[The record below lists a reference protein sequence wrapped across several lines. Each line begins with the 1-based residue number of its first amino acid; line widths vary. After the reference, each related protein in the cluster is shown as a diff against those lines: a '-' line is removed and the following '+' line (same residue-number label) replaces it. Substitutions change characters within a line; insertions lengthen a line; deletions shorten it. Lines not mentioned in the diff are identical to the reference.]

1 MIDYLRGWGIEP
13 DCISDNDIERLPDV
27 IKNVPCITVE
37 NLMKKGEEDVTFL
50 VESKYYNEIKKGLE
64 EKGFNDIH
72 RIYWGKAEGA
82 EYLRENL
89 GNFHKNFLELMKILE
104 DEKSKKVVETLLLSW
119 ALEDLPEDY
128 FTSICD
134 KSLYFDHEIVELSEE
149 ECFVDCGAYL
159 GDTTEDL
166 LHKITNFH
174 GNIYQFELDSKIYNN
189 LCKNMEKY
197 KDRIKIQSFPFGV
210 SDEEAEV
217 IIENGEGNS
226 HIVQTSNHKNVMKSK
241 VVTLD
246 KMLEDKKVTFIKMD
260 IEGSELKALHGAK
273 NIIRDQQPTLAIC
286 LYHKPEDIFQIPI
299 YLKALVPEY
308 KIYIRHYSDMLW
320 DTVCYA
326 TVNKL

>member
-1 MIDYLRGWGIEP
+1 
-13 DCISDNDIERLPDV
+13 
-27 IKNVPCITVE
+27 
-37 NLMKKGEEDVTFL
+37 
-50 VESKYYNEIKKGLE
+50 
-64 EKGFNDIH
+64 
-72 RIYWGKAEGA
+72 
-82 EYLRENL
+82 
-89 GNFHKNFLELMKILE
+89 
-104 DEKSKKVVETLLLSW
+104 
-119 ALEDLPEDY
+119 
-128 FTSICD
+128 
-134 KSLYFDHEIVELSEE
+134 
-149 ECFVDCGAYL
+149 
-159 GDTTEDL
+159 
-166 LHKITNFH
+166 
-174 GNIYQFELDSKIYNN
+174 
-189 LCKNMEKY
+189 MEKY